1 MACTNGFCSTFQYTT
16 IFYVDWKPTQYIQ
29 QYVLKHHCCI
39 QLIEYTFVTKGLFFT
54 HTWKVAANL
63 NSLASEVSP
72 AMATPTWL
80 SIERIFFWWADSSD
94 AALCWGRSNI
104 QVKFNRQQ
112 GQVPNW
118 SGTAPSGHHD
128 IIASFLIPTGQTPL
142 KFLVWKPYSSSHLV
156 VQPVFYVPTVA
167 VVAGFHC
174 VHESKLPTKCP
185 NCNSA
190 HSINICMH
198 TSSSP
203 NVITHK
209 CDSGHDLLVSLCA
222 TVHYH
227 EHVSANSAPTQ
238 I

>member
-142 KFLVWKPYSSSHLV
+142 KFLVWKPYSWPVCPWLKRITM
-156 VQPVFYVPTVA
+156 VQ
-167 VVAGFHC
+167 C
-174 VHESKLPTKCP
+174 QSWLLWESKRRWFWFRHRLNYK
-185 NCNSA
+185 
-190 HSINICMH
+190 IGGF
-198 TSSSP
+198 
-203 NVITHK
+203 THFRYEMRF
-209 CDSGHDLLVSLCA
+209 DLEVDKLYLNR
-222 TVHYH
+222 Y
-227 EHVSANSAPTQ
+227 
-238 I
+238 